1 MNVTRDVIID
11 LWPVY
16 ESGEAS
22 PDTQRLV
29 DQFLGQDLEFARLMR
44 ESPTESMRSDTLPPL
59 RREQELETLRKTKR
73 LVRTRDTLFFV
84 AGFLSFTPLTVY
96 DTSWG
101 SGWVIRDHPL
111 LAVALGLAAV
121 AVWGCYFAL
130 KKRLSATGL

>member
-11 LWPVY
+11 VWPVY

-22 PDTQRLV
+22 EDTQRLV
-29 DQFLGQDLEFARLMR
+29 EQFLGQDQEFARLMR
-44 ESPTESMRSDTLPPL
+44 ESPTESIQSDTLPPL

-84 AGFLSFTPLTVY
+84 SGFLSFTPLTVY

-130 KKRLSATGL
+130 KKRLSVTGV